1 MWLRNWEH
9 NASSGLP
16 ISGATVEVR
25 AASLV
30 SPNTGPVTATT
41 FTDVNGMWE
50 FPSLADA
57 AVDIKVISG
66 GNVWWHKGMT
76 KHSVD
81 TIFYVTPTPR
91 TDQYF
96 KNAGFESGPN
106 GPYTITNVNQNLFES
121 WNAATGAGSSADV
134 RTDGTTHS
142 PDSLLSAKVTHSRV
156 SGSFLMWQYMKTPAA
171 FRSKTIAASFQ
182 VNQSVANAARVSIWD
197 DSGQTYGS
205 SSAITGSWITLTH
218 TRAIAANATFVII
231 GISIDVTATV
241 YVDNAVVNLGAVPAT
256 YQPEYFGGLS
266 DVGGVPSGMI
276 AMFQTAAAIPAGW
289 TRITQYNGRFPVG
302 AGTFAGSPYN
312 FAEGALVDTGTG
324 SGGFG
329 LNINNGSL
337 AVSDTLGISDTIG
350 VSNGTLGI
358 SNTLGIVPDSSGGAV
373 ACGGGCS
380 ASVSGHSHALSGGVS
395 LNGSV
400 SRSGSVTRTG
410 SVTLSGAV
418 GVGTWYP
425 PAFTTVFAQKN

>member
-1 MWLRNWEH
+1 
-9 NASSGLP
+9 
-16 ISGATVEVR
+16 
-25 AASLV
+25 
-30 SPNTGPVTATT
+30 
-41 FTDVNGMWE
+41 
-50 FPSLADA
+50 
-57 AVDIKVISG
+57 
-66 GNVWWHKGMT
+66 
-76 KHSVD
+76 
-81 TIFYVTPTPR
+81 
-91 TDQYF
+91 
-96 KNAGFESGPN
+96 
-106 GPYTITNVNQNLFES
+106 
-121 WNAATGAGSSADV
+121 
-134 RTDGTTHS
+134 
-142 PDSLLSAKVTHSRV
+142 
-156 SGSFLMWQYMKTPAA
+156 
-171 FRSKTIAASFQ
+171 
-182 VNQSVANAARVSIWD
+182 
-197 DSGQTYGS
+197 
-205 SSAITGSWITLTH
+205 
-218 TRAIAANATFVII
+218 
-231 GISIDVTATV
+231 
-241 YVDNAVVNLGAVPAT
+241 VDNAVVNLGAVPAT